1 MYQRKRSIDQK
12 QTSAVAFLDTS
23 KAFDSINMT
32 NDKLHDKLRD
42 VGLSSSA
49 THWFR
54 SYLSNRC
61 QAVRMNTALSESLG
75 WRGGFMVSALDSRV
89 SGPGLSPGARFSKD
103 PVT

>member
-1 MYQRKRSIDQK
+1 MYQRKRSNDQK
-12 QTSAVAFLDTS
+12 KTSAVALLDKS
-23 KAFDSINMT
+23 KAFDSVNMT

-42 VGLSSSA
+42 VGLSPSA
-49 THWFR
+49 IEWFR

-75 WRGGFMVSALDSRV
+75 WRFMVSVLDSRV